1 MEASLSFAATD
12 CGAMPSTVPF
22 LDHMHGPK
30 LTHIVFF
37 GYYIMSDLKYLNIC
51 GWSWPFVIRLLLLFW
66 GNLIGQTV
74 FLLTS
79 DKENKAAQHPGWCS
93 APVALTTVGLFKVQ
107 AEKIK
112 KNITSITTFDDT
124 ESVAHHLSQKNFLWD
139 QERLGLGLLPARGT
153 EVLSKHPLTPLRTY
167 EKTSSRGWD
176 SRWMK
181 TWAPV

>member
-112 KNITSITTFDDT
+112 KKQYVHRYLWWHWISRSSFVTEKLLVRPRKVGVRVTPCQGNWSAIKTPPDTSENIW
-124 ESVAHHLSQKNFLWD
+124 KNK
-139 QERLGLGLLPARGT
+139 QQGMR
-153 EVLSKHPLTPLRTY
+153 
-167 EKTSSRGWD
+167 
-176 SRWMK
+176 
-181 TWAPV
+181 

>member
-1 MEASLSFAATD
+1 MWRFMEASLSFAATD

-93 APVALTTVGLFKVQ
+93 APVTLTTVGLLKVQ
-107 AEKIK
+107 AEKKQK
-112 KNITSITTFDDT
+112 KPVRPS
-124 ESVAHHLSQKNFLWD
+124 
-139 QERLGLGLLPARGT
+139 LPLMTLNQSLIICHR
-153 EVLSKHPLTPLRTY
+153 
-167 EKTSSRGWD
+167 KTSCETKKGWG
-176 SRWMK
+176 
-181 TWAPV
+181 